1 MCSLAFFIQYI
12 LCVLVSII
20 NFVFFNYKF
29 ILIEKIISVL
39 FCSFIIFNSFF
50 SILSFNIGLVEKLTA

>member
-1 MCSLAFFIQYI
+1 M
-12 LCVLVSII
+12 CVLVSII

-39 FCSFIIFNSFF
+39 ARLFDLYVWRIYP
-50 SILSFNIGLVEKLTA
+50 LVEYAFLFFYYF